1 MNTQTLTQE
10 DPPAAA
16 ASGTPLKHDRPIVF
30 RNSRLY
36 CWFLMILAG
45 AFLLLG
51 VCMMLMAISLL
62 IPMTDFTFMRALGAL
77 QWGLGG
83 FAMTLGCP
91 FMWKRARQLA
101 GHRVTMDARGID
113 FSIGTRKNPVQL
125 FMEWSDLASIE
136 QTRVGNAQ
144 QISVKGKDGSLATF
158 SSSTFLRP
166 KKIARLIA
174 ERAGLTIQQA

>member
-1 MNTQTLTQE
+1 MNTQTLAQE

-16 ASGTPLKHDRPIVF
+16 ASGTPLKHDHPIVL

-36 CWFLMILAG
+36 CWFLMILAV
-45 AFLLLG
+45 AFLILG

-91 FMWKRARQLA
+91 SLWKWARQLA
-101 GHRVTMDARGID
+101 AHRITMDARGID
-113 FSIGTRKNPVQL
+113 FQMGTRKKPIQL
-125 FMEWSDLASIE
+125 FMESSNLASIE
-136 QTRVGNAQ
+136 RVGNTQ
-144 QISVKGKDGSLATF
+144 QFSVKGKDGSYATF

-166 KKIARLIA
+166 QKIARLLA
-174 ERAGLTIQQA
+174 ARAGVTIQQA